1 MKKFLFQEDL
11 PKKEMQSVR
20 ALKAAVSKTG
30 LSPCGIQR
38 TLRAGLIAMKQG
50 MTATWDQHGKRHPL
64 TILQVGVNHVVQE
77 EETLFSFLHS
87 PFNTLFFSQIK
98 RPEVDGYSAL
108 QIGAFDCPPKNVTKP
123 LLFHFQA
130 AGVAP
135 KRVLKEFPVTHDAV
149 VPVGRCY
156 SQVFTAGPSC

>member
-87 PFNTLFFSQIK
+87 PFNTFILLSDKTTRSGWIF
-98 RPEVDGYSAL
+98 
-108 QIGAFDCPPKNVTKP
+108 GAANRSIRLPP
-123 LLFHFQA
+123 
-130 AGVAP
+130 
-135 KRVLKEFPVTHDAV
+135 
-149 VPVGRCY
+149 
-156 SQVFTAGPSC
+156 